1 MKETKQIVKILLL
14 PMLFLA
20 FLAACE
26 DDNPFLKKPNSM
38 ENTAWAHLYPSGQGD
53 VLIYYF
59 KPSAEY
65 LLRDEYTVSEPEV
78 VTDSN
83 GKPIVIKY
91 PVLEIDPLT
100 GEQIEVFYER
110 DSIVYVSKRKA
121 DTLDIG
127 IYEYEYE
134 AGAFKLA
141 SMEIDEEGNLLKDE
155 KGNYVAIKDEE
166 GNPIESDGYFNNGF
180 IYIGGSLGG
189 SYQRIK

>member
-1 MKETKQIVKILLL
+1 MKKTKQIVKTLLL

-20 FLAACE
+20 FLTACE
-26 DDNPFLKKPNSM
+26 EDNPFLKKPNSM
-38 ENTAWAHLYPSGQGD
+38 ENTAWVHLYPSGQGD

-59 KPSAEY
+59 KPAAEY
-65 LLRDEYTVSEPEV
+65 LLRDEYTQSVPVV
-78 VTDSN
+78 VTGSD

-110 DSIVYVSKRKA
+110 DSIVYVSQRKA

-134 AGAFKLA
+134 AGTFKLA
-141 SMEIDEEGNLLKDE
+141 SMEMDEEGQLLKDEEGN
-155 KGNYVAIKDEE
+155 YVALKDEE
-166 GNPIESDGYFNNGF
+166 GNPMKSDGYFNNGF
-180 IYIGGSLGG
+180 IYVGGSFGG